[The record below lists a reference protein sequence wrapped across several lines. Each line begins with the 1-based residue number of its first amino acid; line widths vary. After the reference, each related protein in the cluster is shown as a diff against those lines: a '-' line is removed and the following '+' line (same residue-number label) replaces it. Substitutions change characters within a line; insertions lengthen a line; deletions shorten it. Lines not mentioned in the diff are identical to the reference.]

1 MKKKFPTALAA
12 LALALSMRFL
22 SAGEWSLS
30 EWLKSMS
37 GKVQRTEQKRK
48 GQLLT
53 AAAVRGDKKEDA
65 AAKKL
70 YWKGK
75 KGEEK
80 PATLQEL
87 EDFKAALALAEG
99 GKNDEA
105 EKAFQAFIEKYPAS
119 PMGDDARQTVALLK
133 DSPLPAS
140 ATEAPAEAPKEAPAA
155 LGQEPKD
162 QNRPGADAAAQ

>member
-1 MKKKFPTALAA
+1 MKTKFPYAVAA

-22 SAGEWSLS
+22 SAGEWSLAD
-30 EWLKSMS
+30 WLKNMG
-37 GKVQRTEQKRK
+37 GKVQRTEQRRK
-48 GQLLT
+48 GQLLA
-53 AAAVRGDKKEDA
+53 AAAVRGDKKQDA

-140 ATEAPAEAPKEAPAA
+140 AAEAPAEAPKEEA
-155 LGQEPKD
+155 G
-162 QNRPGADAAAQ
+162 AAAQ